1 MTPASVFHGLRCLGK
16 SLDHDFKKGM
26 AEATPGTAKWETGDG
41 RGNPRDSQ
49 VGNGMVDNSRDS

>member
-1 MTPASVFHGLRCLGK
+1 MTPAYVFHGLRCLGK

-41 RGNPRDSQ
+41 RGNPWDS
-49 VGNGMVDNSRDS
+49 